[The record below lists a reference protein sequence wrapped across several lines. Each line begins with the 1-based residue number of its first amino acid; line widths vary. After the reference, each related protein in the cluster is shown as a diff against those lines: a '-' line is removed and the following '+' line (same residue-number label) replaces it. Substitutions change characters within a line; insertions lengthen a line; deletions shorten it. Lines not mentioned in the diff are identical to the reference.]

1 MLNGGEETVRAAPVE
16 LDGSKTRMCRRPE
29 VTLQDRLK
37 AIEQVWF
44 ICAGQRSEAALLPF
58 SIPWVNF
65 HLGEGRGCETKSL
78 PLLLPAGYDLC
89 FQW

>member
-37 AIEQVWF
+37 AIEQV
-44 ICAGQRSEAALLPF
+44 
-58 SIPWVNF
+58 
-65 HLGEGRGCETKSL
+65 
-78 PLLLPAGYDLC
+78 
-89 FQW
+89 